1 MTTTAAADRA
11 TTETIASVSDI
22 RRQFPALE
30 RIHKGRPVA
39 YFDGPG
45 GTQVPRSV
53 VDAMADYLFH
63 HNANTHWLYP
73 TSEETDAL
81 LLRARE
87 RFADFFNASSDE
99 IAFGQNMTTLTF
111 HLARGLGREWGAD
124 DEVVVT
130 ELDHHGNVAPWR
142 ALAKERGVT
151 IRTVKMNV
159 ADGRLD
165 WRDLERQINPKTR
178 LVAIGAA
185 SNALGTV
192 TDVRGAA
199 ELAHAAG
206 ALVFVD
212 AVHFAP
218 HEAIDVAEM
227 RCDFLAC
234 SAYKFYGPHVGILY
248 GKRDLLERVDIPRL
262 DPAPNTSPERL
273 ETGTQNHEG
282 IVGAAAAVDFLASL
296 ARGAAHPAG
305 DTRAS
310 RRDAL
315 RLTFESLRRRG
326 EVLLANLWHGLAE
339 WACVFASPYGPHLPT
354 YYEKILV
361 GGDFKH
367 FVTEWAPTTL
377 SAQTAA
383 VYLIVLGGLWLLG
396 RAGRGVPLLDQLAFV
411 LTSVLAFEA
420 VRNTAWIGLVALAVS
435 TGALIVLC
443 ETSSPFSNAAK
454 KGSYLD
460 PGCHKTHPS

>member
-11 TTETIASVSDI
+11 TSETIASVSDI

-30 RIHKGRPVA
+30 RIHNGRPVA

-185 SNALGTV
+185 SNALGTI

-212 AVHFAP
+212 AVHLAP

-227 RCDFLAC
+227 GCDFLAC

-248 GKRDLLERVDIPRL
+248 GKRDLLERVDVPRL

-282 IVGAAAAVDFLASL
+282 IIGAAAAVDFLAAL
-296 ARGAAHPAG
+296 ARPASRAAG
-305 DTRAS
+305 VDSRAS

-315 RLTFESLRRRG
+315 RLTFESLRRR
-326 EVLLANLWHGLAE
+326 
-339 WACVFASPYGPHLPT
+339 
-354 YYEKILV
+354 
-361 GGDFKH
+361 
-367 FVTEWAPTTL
+367 
-377 SAQTAA
+377 
-383 VYLIVLGGLWLLG
+383 
-396 RAGRGVPLLDQLAFV
+396 
-411 LTSVLAFEA
+411 
-420 VRNTAWIGLVALAVS
+420 
-435 TGALIVLC
+435 
-443 ETSSPFSNAAK
+443 
-454 KGSYLD
+454 KG
-460 PGCHKTHPS
+460 